1 MEPFATETA
10 ARQFFIDRIVEQ
22 ARRAGVSLSE
32 AESQMLRWSES
43 APDSVA
49 EPALAER
56 FAAET
61 SDADYESKIVGLLRA
76 GFAQDIEA
84 DPRAKERWT
93 AALKVLRRGDH
104 YILVMIDR
112 AISGLVKPWW
122 RIW

>member
-1 MEPFATETA
+1 MEPFGTETA

-49 EPALAER
+49 DPALAER

-61 SDADYESKIVGLLRA
+61 SDADYEAKIVPLLRA
-76 GFAQDIEA
+76 GFARDTEA
-84 DPRAKERWT
+84 DPQAKERWT
-93 AALKVLRRGDH
+93 AALTVLRRGDH

-112 AISGLVKPWW
+112 AIGGLVKPWW